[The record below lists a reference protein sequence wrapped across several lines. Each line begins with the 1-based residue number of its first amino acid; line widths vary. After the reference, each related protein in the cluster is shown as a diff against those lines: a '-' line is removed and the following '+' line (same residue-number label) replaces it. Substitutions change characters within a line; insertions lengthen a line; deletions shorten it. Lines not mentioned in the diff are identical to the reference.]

1 MTCIKIAVRHYD
13 SMTFLMVGLCS
24 MSGYIDDD
32 YCSGSILVFN
42 LGALSPTNNTPVE
55 LKRYE
60 VIKTETVIMQMDVMM
75 TEGKDFLVVGKA
87 TRFVSSSAAAV
98 SVFDI
103 TSFRECKEFNVTNY
117 ISTLTVVKNCIL
129 VGDINYGM
137 YFLQYKV
144 SVR

>member
-1 MTCIKIAVRHYD
+1 
-13 SMTFLMVGLCS
+13 MTFLMVGLCS

-60 VIKTETVIMQMDVMM
+60 IIKTETVIMQMDIMM
-75 TEGKDFLVVGKA
+75 TEGKEFLVVAKA
-87 TRFVSSSAAAV
+87 TRFLSSSAAAV
-98 SVFDI
+98 SLFDLM
-103 TSFRECKEFNVTNY
+103 SFRESKEFNVTNY
-117 ISTLTVVKNCIL
+117 VSTLTVVKNCIL

-137 YFLQYKV
+137 HFLQYKV
-144 SVR
+144 SE